1 MSENA
6 QVDLPVVVTTIS
18 DRIAT
23 VTLNRPN
30 ARNAINQQLGRE
42 LRFAMATAE
51 ADSDVDVVVL
61 TGSDPAFCAGIDLK
75 ELGSTG
81 RTGVF
86 DRDDSGDVPLPGRE
100 SGLTPRTPWATMSK
114 PVIGAINGVAI
125 TGGFELVLQCD
136 FLVASERAAF
146 GDTHARVGVLPGWG
160 LSVLLP
166 QAIGY
171 RRAVEMSM
179 TGNFMLADEALKL
192 GLVNHVVAHQD
203 LLPYTYE
210 LCSAIVGNNTP
221 AIRALLASYKMI
233 HTMTVAEGLRHETQV
248 NKEYGAT
255 FKASEVAARR
265 EAIRDRGRTQLS

>member
-1 MSENA
+1 MSLDA
-6 QVDLPVVVTTIS
+6 PLDRIVLYAVA

-23 VTLNRPN
+23 ITLNRPN
-30 ARNAINQQLGRE
+30 ARNAISQQLGRG
-42 LRFAMATAE
+42 LRLAMAAAE
-51 ADSDVDVVVL
+51 DDEQVDVVIL

-75 ELGSTG
+75 ELGATG

-86 DRDDSGDVPLPGRE
+86 DKEEAPATDE
-100 SGLTPRTPWATMSK
+100 PRTPWGVLSK

-125 TGGFELVLQCD
+125 TGGFELALCCD

-171 RRAVEMSM
+171 RRALEMSM
-179 TGNFMLADEALKL
+179 TGNFVLANEALQL
-192 GLVNHVVAHQD
+192 GLVNHVVAHD
-203 LLPYTYE
+203 ELLQRTYE
-210 LCSAIVGNNTP
+210 IASAIVGNNTP
-221 AIRALLASYKMI
+221 AIRALLASYKTI
-233 HTMTVAEGLRHETQV
+233 HTMTVADGLRHETRV
-248 NKEYGAT
+248 NREYGAT

-265 EAIRDRGRTQLS
+265 QAIQDRGRTQL